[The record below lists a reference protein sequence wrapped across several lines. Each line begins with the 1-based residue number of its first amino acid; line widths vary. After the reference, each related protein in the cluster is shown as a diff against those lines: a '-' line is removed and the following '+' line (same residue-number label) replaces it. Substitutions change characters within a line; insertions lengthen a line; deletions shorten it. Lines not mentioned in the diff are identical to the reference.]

1 MPLDILNGG
10 KNQNSKKYLD
20 LKFTHKKTHVEFPS
34 LENFQK
40 AFNNITRI
48 KNQVFKTKFGYTLFT
63 EL

>member
-10 KNQNSKKYLD
+10 KNQNFKKYLD
-20 LKFTHKKTHVEFPS
+20 LKFTHKKTHVEFRS

-40 AFNNITRI
+40 EFNNITRI